1 MSNVVD
7 EIKAVNIA
15 FYVFN
20 FNSKDNRM
28 RKLTSTWD
36 HNSNYEHTQH
46 NNQCVNLVLLFAILI
61 YGFP

>member
-1 MSNVVD
+1 MSHVVD

-20 FNSKDNRM
+20 FNSNDNRM
-28 RKLTSTWD
+28 RKLTSIWD

-46 NNQCVNLVLLFAILI
+46 NTQSVNLVFLFAILM
-61 YGFP
+61 YVF

>member
-1 MSNVVD
+1 MSHVVD

-15 FYVFN
+15 FYVLN

-28 RKLTSTWD
+28 RKLTSIWD

-46 NNQCVNLVLLFAILI
+46 NTQSVNLVFLFAILM
-61 YGFP
+61 YVF